1 MRNQRRKSAI
11 KRFSNQMHL
20 LKEHVLNVHD
30 VLMAQ
35 NISFEIPD
43 AILSLV
49 SDVCGGPKCCS
60 PCVQSGDGTVE
71 NVGIKLTG
79 SFQCKE
85 CRQRF
90 ETQKA
95 LDLHWKFIH
104 DPNPPD
110 SQAIQTPALD
120 HVVCTH

>member
-1 MRNQRRKSAI
+1 
-11 KRFSNQMHL
+11 MHL
-20 LKEHVLNVHD
+20 LKKHVLNVHD

-35 NISFEIPD
+35 NISFEIPE

-49 SDVCGGPKCCS
+49 SDVGGGPNFCS
-60 PCVQSGDGTVE
+60 PRVQSGDGTIE

-120 HVVCTH
+120 HVDGTR